1 MEGHGQPEGQWGSVS
16 MLLAALDNPAGAAG
30 EALRPRPLLG
40 HPAPAPNFSSQ
51 TPGKDGGLS
60 KGLGVEQGSAGGEGG
75 GGGGD
80 GGVGGGGVD
89 TPGWPVE

>member
-40 HPAPAPNFSSQ
+40 HPAPAPKQIAKPIVSLHRHYPDPASSHHFLL
-51 TPGKDGGLS
+51 GL
-60 KGLGVEQGSAGGEGG
+60 LH
-75 GGGGD
+75 
-80 GGVGGGGVD
+80 
-89 TPGWPVE
+89 